1 MAFGLAL
8 LVTLALLCGTSS
20 MDLSRREG
28 DGQAPAPLDFQTE
41 YYKITALMFN
51 EQIKA
56 FKCLANLWF
65 KDPSPPIPGMDPT
78 PVTTTASPIPQVTG
92 APAAMSMMK
101 RGRQPPQPQILPWQV
116 DVINHLL
123 DKYDE
128 AYDDFRYCEDMT
140 RRQSQ

>member
-1 MAFGLAL
+1 MRGAAL
-8 LVTLALLCGTSS
+8 WRRAPPRRRNPNFQH
-20 MDLSRREG
+20 RREG

-78 PVTTTASPIPQVTG
+78 PVTTTASPIPQVTE
-92 APAAMSMMK
+92 K
-101 RGRQPPQPQILPWQV
+101 GRCPLDQGQPDQCRLG
-116 DVINHLL
+116 
-123 DKYDE
+123 
-128 AYDDFRYCEDMT
+128 
-140 RRQSQ
+140 QSQPDQCRLGQSQLDQGNKGNGTFRPNCS